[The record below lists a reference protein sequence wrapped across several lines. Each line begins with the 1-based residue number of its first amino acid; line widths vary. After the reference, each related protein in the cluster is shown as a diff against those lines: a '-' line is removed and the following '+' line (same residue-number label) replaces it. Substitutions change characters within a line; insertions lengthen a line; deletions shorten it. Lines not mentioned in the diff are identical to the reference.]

1 MCTPLLQSTARAF
14 LEFWETQDD
23 TNTTAQANLLP
34 AFDSAARNATPDPVM
49 AAPATPAFKLDEEA
63 EPDATVQKNHVQ
75 VFEEMAVARML
86 TGAAAA
92 APVSSADIYRLTVGS
107 IDFEEEFP
115 PLFTKKKNRC
125 STAHA
130 FVTFVKTNDDML
142 FPSAA
147 AEHQ

>member
-34 AFDSAARNATPDPVM
+34 AFDSAARNTTPDPYM
-49 AAPATPAFKLDEEA
+49 AAPATPAFEFDEEA
-63 EPDATVQKNHVQ
+63 EADATVENNEVQ

-92 APVSSADIYRLTVGS
+92 APVSSADMYRLT
-107 IDFEEEFP
+107 DCRF
-115 PLFTKKKNRC
+115 
-125 STAHA
+125 
-130 FVTFVKTNDDML
+130 D
-142 FPSAA
+142 
-147 AEHQ
+147 

>member
-34 AFDSAARNATPDPVM
+34 AFDSAARNATPHPFM
-49 AAPATPAFKLDEEA
+49 AAPATQAFKLDEEA
-63 EPDATVQKNHVQ
+63 EPDATVRKNDVQ

-86 TGAAAA
+86 TGAA

-115 PLFTKKKNRC
+115 LLFTKKR
-125 STAHA
+125 TAA
-130 FVTFVKTNDDML
+130 VLPM
-142 FPSAA
+142 PW
-147 AEHQ
+147 